1 MHSRENLVVW
11 RGKDKLRSRGRLCHG
26 SHQLLES
33 IYIILLLA
41 AFIISLAWKGA
52 GSEFQQK

>member
-11 RGKDKLRSRGRLCHG
+11 REKDKLRGRLCHG

-52 GSEFQQK
+52 GSEF